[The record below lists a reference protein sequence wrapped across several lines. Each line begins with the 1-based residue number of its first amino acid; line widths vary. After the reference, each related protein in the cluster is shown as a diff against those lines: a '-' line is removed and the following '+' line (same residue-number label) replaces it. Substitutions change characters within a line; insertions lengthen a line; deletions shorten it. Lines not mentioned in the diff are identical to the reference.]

1 MSEQPEKRVNDIM
14 IPLRSYMVISKSC
27 KIEDAVKVLYR
38 AYSQRTKG
46 SAGHRSVIV
55 CDDYG
60 NPLGLITFRSVLQA
74 LEPFFAK
81 AQNLSV
87 PVFWEGLFSERC
99 RSEAAKCVEEIMHP
113 ISVITLDAN
122 DTLIKAAHAMIKH
135 KLGTLPVK
143 KNNLIVGMVRVNEV
157 FEEVY
162 SCMSNNED
170 FENAIIS

>member
-1 MSEQPEKRVNDIM
+1 MSDQPEKRVTDIM
-14 IPLRSYMVISKSC
+14 IPLRSYKIISKSC

-46 SAGHRSVIV
+46 GAGHRSVIV

-60 NPLGLITFRSVLQA
+60 NPVGLITFRSVLQA

-99 RSEAAKCVEEIMHP
+99 RSEAVKSVEEIMHP
-113 ISVITLDAN
+113 ISLITLDAN

-135 KLGTLPVK
+135 KLGTLPVI
-143 KNNLIVGMVRVNEV
+143 KNNRIVGMVRVNEV
-157 FEEVY
+157 FEEVHN
-162 SCMSNNED
+162 CMINVED
-170 FENAIIS
+170 MENAVIS